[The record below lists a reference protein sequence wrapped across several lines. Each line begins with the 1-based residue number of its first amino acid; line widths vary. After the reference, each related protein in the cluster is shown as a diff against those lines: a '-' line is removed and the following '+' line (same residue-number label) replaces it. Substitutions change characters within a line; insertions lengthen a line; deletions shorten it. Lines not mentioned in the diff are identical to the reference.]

1 MVRNRNTW
9 TVNEGNLD
17 FEVTVNPHESVRLY
31 SFLLRFWSAEGLLAS
46 RGRIDQVLLK
56 GGLNPRVPPQ
66 VSSLKVGPEVLQF
79 LWAFV
84 LTTNNLPMV
93 LEDVDGEIQ
102 DAPPAAAD
110 VRIAFQFALDQ
121 DIPPLEDSDLE
132 YDG

>member
-1 MVRNRNTW
+1 MVRNRNSW
-9 TVNEGNLD
+9 TAVDGNLD
-17 FEVTVNPHESVRLY
+17 LEVTVSPHESVRLY
-31 SFLLRFWSAEGLLAS
+31 SYLLRFWSAEGLLAA
-46 RGRIDQVLLK
+46 RGRIDQVLLR

-66 VSSLKVGPEVLQF
+66 VGSLTVGPDVLQF

-110 VRIAFQFALDQ
+110 VQIAFQFASDP
-121 DIPPLEDSDLE
+121 DMPPLEDSDLE